1 MKAGLLKPKLSE
13 VMWHF
18 LKSLHNLKSSP
29 LQVDVSS
36 QCIYTCKHTVYK
48 CSKWKHW
55 NNKKVDRD
63 TLNIA
68 VSYYWKASRCKTGVL
83 WSLNLTQTC
92 GSQSVVRICCE
103 NARLEHKKKE
113 KYCSLNSLLV
123 HWSFAGYD
131 LQARLIARKKNL
143 AEFSRH

>member
-1 MKAGLLKPKLSE
+1 MSVVNA
-13 VMWHF
+13 
-18 LKSLHNLKSSP
+18 
-29 LQVDVSS
+29 
-36 QCIYTCKHTVYK
+36 YTHANIQYTNAV
-48 CSKWKHW
+48 
-55 NNKKVDRD
+55 NENTEIIKKVDRD